1 MSQELLPSAGCC
13 TSCDD
18 TPVVVNTPGPQ
29 GPAGSNGTNG
39 TNGDNA
45 YTTLAGK
52 FTIPALG
59 STASCTVVDAD
70 PIPTSASG
78 QIWVAITGGGY
89 FQVMSK
95 VGNVLT
101 LKNPASGVLAVAN
114 TAPATDISAGTLV
127 AVSGAVGA
135 AGAAG
140 TSGAPDSAPYL
151 TTVPVAGLSAE
162 IALSA
167 FSAGYMRTAGSSGS
181 GAVSTVSTIPV
192 ADILGTLPIAK
203 GGTGITTVP
212 ANGAIP
218 IGNGTGYV
226 ATTITAGS
234 GISVTNG
241 SGSITITAVSAT
253 LPTATFTRQVSGSSG
268 SATCPVISATSTS
281 NPFNA
286 TTFPSAGYAGID
298 TAGGF
303 TASTGQYEAQ
313 SNGQYRISACLNL
326 KAQTST
332 ASVTVYILKNGT
344 PVYTSFPF
352 NVTSSGY
359 HSMAM
364 EWFDTAVGGTDYYE
378 VSIYTTQNL
387 NVDQGSQFSVFR
399 TS

>member
-29 GPAGSNGTNG
+29 GPSGTNG
-39 TNGDNA
+39 TNGSNGENA
-45 YTTLAGK
+45 YTTLANK

-59 STASCTVVDAD
+59 STASCTVVDSD

-78 QIWVAITGGGY
+78 QIWVAITGAGY

-95 VGNVLT
+95 IGNVLT

-114 TAPATDISAGTLV
+114 TAPATDISVGTLV
-127 AVSGAVGA
+127 SVSGAVGA

-167 FSAGYMRTAGSSGS
+167 FAAGYMKTAGSSGS
-181 GAVSTVSTIPV
+181 GAVSTVATIPV
-192 ADILGTLPIAK
+192 ADILGTLPISK

-234 GISVTNG
+234 GIVVTNAAG
-241 SGSITITAVSAT
+241 TITLSTTSTT

-268 SATCPVISATSTS
+268 SATCPVISASATS

-298 TAGGF
+298 TATGF
-303 TASTGQYEAQ
+303 TSANGRYTAQ
-313 SNGQYRISACLNL
+313 SSGEYRVSSCLNL
-326 KAQTST
+326 KAQGST
-332 ASVTVYILKNGT
+332 ATVTVYILKNGT
-344 PVYTSFPF
+344 PVYTSFTF
-352 NVTSSGY
+352 TVTSGGY
-359 HSMAM
+359 HSMTL
-364 EWFDTAVGGTDYYE
+364 EWFDTAVSGTTYYE
-378 VSIYTTQNL
+378 INILTTQNL